1 MNIIIVKSDSCTD
14 HVRVKNFIKYF
25 DENFFS
31 LKIYCWLRNKSDES
45 KFTREEFIMKG
56 GGYSN
61 NKLLLYYPLWVT
73 RLLLKIILAVEN
85 SRDNLIFAVDFES
98 ALPVYIYSFFKP
110 KVRYIYD
117 VHDDFAMRYNFPSFL
132 KKWVSAVDK
141 TIKSRAFK
149 VIHVDENRIR
159 EGDDNYIIIYNS
171 QLDFYENKVL
181 IGLDKLTGVFAF
193 TGLIGRTRGVCSV
206 ERFARKN
213 KHIKIIAA
221 GKIIDKYGEQF
232 VNLENVEYLGY
243 VNQETLFEKIQD
255 CQGIFSLYDTSKE
268 INVLA
273 ASNKLYDSVM
283 LGVPVIVNEGLS
295 VEHFVKHNN
304 IGHIV
309 SFEYGDE
316 WNKIMNIDLDGYN
329 EVRRNGR
336 LLYLRDYA
344 FDVNVTQK
352 LDDLFS
358 DLI

>member
-141 TIKSRAFK
+141 TIK
-149 VIHVDENRIR
+149 V
-159 EGDDNYIIIYNS
+159 
-171 QLDFYENKVL
+171 
-181 IGLDKLTGVFAF
+181 
-193 TGLIGRTRGVCSV
+193 
-206 ERFARKN
+206 
-213 KHIKIIAA
+213 
-221 GKIIDKYGEQF
+221 
-232 VNLENVEYLGY
+232 
-243 VNQETLFEKIQD
+243 
-255 CQGIFSLYDTSKE
+255 
-268 INVLA
+268 
-273 ASNKLYDSVM
+273 
-283 LGVPVIVNEGLS
+283 
-295 VEHFVKHNN
+295 
-304 IGHIV
+304 
-309 SFEYGDE
+309 
-316 WNKIMNIDLDGYN
+316 
-329 EVRRNGR
+329 
-336 LLYLRDYA
+336 
-344 FDVNVTQK
+344 
-352 LDDLFS
+352 
-358 DLI
+358 